1 MRTTNDKKENRVI
14 VRLNDADM
22 IYLRDMSSRQGMS
35 ISDYVREMIA
45 RDRLSQELKEFDN
58 FKI

>member
-35 ISDYVREMIA
+35 VSDYVREMIA